1 MFRFWLRAVALF
13 AFVFVFTFSLSAQIQ
28 NGQFNGTVL
37 DPSGAAVPNAKV
49 TIKNAATGF
58 TATATTNQNGYY
70 SAKELPV
77 GNYSVTATAPGFKTS
92 SQTGLTLNAGTIQRV
107 DLHLE
112 VGQVSQTVEVSG
124 AAPAVNTEDSRL
136 STTVQA
142 NQIANLPLNGR
153 NVYDLIQQAPGAVNV
168 AGVVFENGH
177 STVVNGLR
185 EDFNGFMIN
194 GVSNKGLSG
203 GVDTTPVADTVQEF
217 QLLTLNMSA
226 QYGNSAGAI
235 TNLVTKSGTNSFH
248 GDAWEF
254 IRNDALDAMDFY
266 TAHTPD
272 PADRK
277 KSPLRFNQ
285 FGATLGGPLIKD
297 KLFFFGSYQGD
308 RFITSH
314 TGVVQTE
321 SPEWRQAVESVAPNS
336 VAALL
341 YKNFAPT
348 TPETGVVSTV
358 DQFVTGN
365 PSGSGYASYADY
377 LCPDTSTPQIAA
389 RFASLFGVTAADQTA
404 MATNVPFLDTTTKPV
419 VPCST
424 IPALQAG
431 AISRNAPMLVNVTK
445 NSSARSLTG
454 TESANLFNGNEG
466 SLRLDFTPSQKDRL
480 FAQFNWFRSNDE
492 FFSGISAP
500 RPFSNPEKFNAPNF
514 QLSFVHTFSSNVL
527 NEFRAGYVGSLQTIS
542 VSTPGVPEAG
552 FDDGSLNFGS
562 YSGYPQTFHENVYTY
577 SDMVSVQHGNH
588 ALKIGADLRR
598 NIENSNFNVG
608 RPSYYFF
615 DEAFFAADAPYNEAA
630 GVDPGFADG
639 TVPHLDTNKRHWR
652 NWEVGLYFQ
661 DDWKASRKL
670 TLNLGIRYDLFTRH
684 TEENNLATTFLPGP
698 GNNIIDQLVHANAPF
713 SDVTFAQ
720 GPQAGQFQSSCN
732 PSTVAVPSSQVLA
745 GVCGPGGFAK
755 ASSLGKGDHNDVGP
769 RIGFAYDMFG
779 NGRTALRGGFGVS
792 YEGTLY
798 NPLSNSRWN
807 PPYYSFN
814 AANNFLVG
822 SSQSVLYGPQTPGQ
836 PARFTGPADPLNHQG
851 NDPAT
856 STGNIMAWD
865 PSNPDQATLT
875 GIIFPQGI
883 RDPYVYNWYLGV
895 QHEIAPKTVLEVNY
909 VGTAGH
915 KLFRAQNVN
924 RMAGDR
930 LPQGVCTTDIFGR
943 NLCSNRNNFTN
954 SGHVW
959 LNPNYGTLRV
969 WENVVNSNYNALQLA
984 LRHQLSH
991 RVQMNLQYTW
1001 SHSLDDGSTWHSGA
1015 TTANGAAAGEGY
1027 STDQTKP
1034 QLDYGNSIY
1043 DIRHRLSANYLVM
1056 LPWQDKT
1063 GFTGKV
1069 LGGWQLNGLVAIQS
1083 GAHWSPFCGGSFTAC
1098 DFNMDGV
1105 ANDRPNAA
1113 VNHFSPSHAQWADGW
1128 DTNSTT
1134 EWVFG
1139 NPGSVFTDPNPSG
1152 LTANPGN
1159 LGRNTFVGPAYWTA
1173 DLSLVK
1179 NLHITERV
1187 NFQFRAE
1194 SFNLFN
1200 HTNFQLPG
1208 NNGDN
1213 KIEKGSFGCA
1223 CSTFDPR
1230 TLQFG
1235 AKIMF

>member
-1 MFRFWLRAVALF
+1 
-13 AFVFVFTFSLSAQIQ
+13 
-28 NGQFNGTVL
+28 
-37 DPSGAAVPNAKV
+37 
-49 TIKNAATGF
+49 
-58 TATATTNQNGYY
+58 
-70 SAKELPV
+70 
-77 GNYSVTATAPGFKTS
+77 
-92 SQTGLTLNAGTIQRV
+92 
-107 DLHLE
+107 
-112 VGQVSQTVEVSG
+112 
-124 AAPAVNTEDSRL
+124 
-136 STTVQA
+136 
-142 NQIANLPLNGR
+142 
-153 NVYDLIQQAPGAVNV
+153 
-168 AGVVFENGH
+168 
-177 STVVNGLR
+177 
-185 EDFNGFMIN
+185 
-194 GVSNKGLSG
+194 
-203 GVDTTPVADTVQEF
+203 
-217 QLLTLNMSA
+217 
-226 QYGNSAGAI
+226 
-235 TNLVTKSGTNSFH
+235 
-248 GDAWEF
+248 
-254 IRNDALDAMDFY
+254 MDFY

-285 FGATLGGPLIKD
+285 FGGTLGGPLIKD

-358 DQFVTGN
+358 DGFVTGN

-377 LCPDTSTPQIAA
+377 LCPDTSTPAIAA
-389 RFASLFGVTAADQTA
+389 RFASLFGVTAADQAA
-404 MATNVPFLDTTTKPV
+404 MATNVPFLDTSTNKA

-424 IPALQAG
+424 IPGLQTG
-431 AISRNAPMLVNVTK
+431 AISRSAPMLVNVTK

-542 VSTPGVPEAG
+542 VSTPGVPEVG

-562 YSGYPQTFHENVYTY
+562 YAGYPQTFHENVYTY

-639 TVPHLDTNKRHWR
+639 TVAHLDTNKRHWR

-755 ASSLGKGDHNDVGP
+755 ASSLGKGDHNDIGP

-779 NGRTALRGGFGVS
+779 NGKTALRGGFGVS

-822 SSQSVLYGPQTPGQ
+822 SSQTVLYGPQTPGQ

-895 QHEIAPKTVLEVNY
+895 QHEIAPKTVLEVDY

-969 WENVVNSNYNALQLA
+969 WENVVNSNYNALQA
-984 LRHQLSH
+984 SLRHQLSH

-1027 STDQTKP
+1027 STDQTMP

>member
-1 MFRFWLRAVALF
+1 MLKFWLRAVALF
-13 AFVFVFTFSLSAQIQ
+13 AFVIVFTFSLPAQVQ

-37 DPSGAAVPNAKV
+37 DPSGAAVPNAKI
-49 TIKNAATGF
+49 TIKNSATGF
-58 TATATTNQNGYY
+58 SVTATSNQSGFYT
-70 SAKELPV
+70 AKELPV
-77 GNYSVTATAPGFKTS
+77 GTYSITAQAQGFKTV
-92 SQTGLTLNAGTIQRV
+92 SQTGVSLNAGAIQRV

-136 STTVQA
+136 STNVGA
-142 NQIANLPLNGR
+142 NQISNLPLNGR

-168 AGVVFENGH
+168 NGVDFENGH
-177 STVVNGLR
+177 GTVVNGLR

-248 GDAWEF
+248 GDVWEF
-254 IRNDALDAMDFY
+254 IRNDALDSMDFY

-277 KSPLRFNQ
+277 KAPLRFNQ
-285 FGATLGGPLIKD
+285 FGGTFGGPLIKD

-308 RFITSH
+308 RFVTSH
-314 TGVVQTE
+314 TGQVQTE
-321 SPEWRQAVESVAPNS
+321 SPQFRQAVESVAPNS

-348 TPETGVVSTV
+348 TPITSTIATV
-358 DQFVTGN
+358 DDFVKANLSKFGFKT
-365 PSGSGYASYADY
+365 YADY
-377 LCPDTSTPQIAA
+377 LCPDSTSPAIAA
-389 RFASLFGVTAADQTA
+389 RFASILGVTAADQAA
-404 MATNVPFLDTTTKPV
+404 MAQNVPYLDTTKSPV

-424 IPALQAG
+424 IPGIQPG
-431 AISRNAPMLVNVTK
+431 AISRDAPMLVNVTK
-445 NSSARSLTG
+445 NSLARGISG
-454 TESANLFNGNEG
+454 TESGNLFNGNEA
-466 SLRLDFTPSQKDRL
+466 SLRLDFTPSQKDRI
-480 FAQFNWFRSNDE
+480 FGQFNWFKSNDE

-500 RPFSNPEKFNAPNF
+500 RPFSNPETFTAPNF
-514 QLSFVHTFSSNVL
+514 QFSFVHTFSASVL
-527 NEFRAGYVGSLQTIS
+527 NEFRAGYVGSLQTIG
-542 VSTPGVPEAG
+542 VSTPGVPEVG

-588 ALKIGADLRR
+588 ALKIGADIRR
-598 NIENSNFNVG
+598 NLENSNFNVG
-608 RPSYYFF
+608 RPSYFMS
-615 DEAFFAADAPYNEAA
+615 DEMFFAADAPYGMAA

-661 DDWKASRKL
+661 DDWKATRRL
-670 TLNLGIRYDLFTRH
+670 TLNLGLRYDLYTRH
-684 TEENNLATTFLPGP
+684 TEENGLVTTFIPGP
-698 GNNIIDQLVHANAPF
+698 GNNIIAQIANANVPF
-713 SDVTFAQ
+713 TTTQQ
-720 GPQAGQFQSSCN
+720 GGQYITSCN
-732 PSTVAVPSSQVLA
+732 PSTVAVQSSQILA
-745 GVCGPGGFAK
+745 GVCGPGGFSK
-755 ASSLGKGDHNDVGP
+755 ASSLGKGDHNDFGP

-779 NGRTALRGGFGVS
+779 NGKTSLRGGFGVS

-814 AANNFLVG
+814 EAFNALGGG
-822 SSQSVLYGPQTPGQ
+822 SDIVPYGPQTPGSA
-836 PARFTGPADPLNHQG
+836 PRYTGGPDPLNNQG
-851 NDPAT
+851 FDPAT
-856 STGNIMAWD
+856 STGNIQGWA
-865 PSNPDQATLT
+865 PTNPDQAILT
-875 GIIFPQGI
+875 GIVFPGGI

-895 QHEIAPKTVLEVNY
+895 QHEIAPKTVVEVDY
-909 VGTAGH
+909 VATAGH

-930 LPQGVCTTDIFGR
+930 LPSGVCTTDIFGR
-943 NLCSNRNNFTN
+943 NLCSNINDLTQ
-954 SGHVW
+954 SGHAY
-959 LNPNYGTLRV
+959 LNPNYGNLRA
-969 WENVVNSNYNALQLA
+969 WENIVNSNYNALQA
-984 LRHQLSH
+984 AIRHQMAH
-991 RVQMNLQYTW
+991 GVQFNLQYTW

-1027 STDQTKP
+1027 STDQTLP

-1043 DIRHRLSANYLVM
+1043 DIRQRLSANYVIQ

-1063 GFTGKV
+1063 GFVGKV
-1069 LGGWQLNGLVAIQS
+1069 LGGWQLNGLLAIQT
-1083 GAHWSPFCGGSFTAC
+1083 GAHWSPFCGGFYKTC
-1098 DFNMDGV
+1098 DFNKDGV
-1105 ANDRPNAA
+1105 ANDRPNA
-1113 VNHFSPSHAQWADGW
+1113 VLNHFTPSHSQWADGW
-1128 DTNSTT
+1128 GDA
-1134 EWVFG
+1134 WVFG
-1139 NPGSVFTDPNPSG
+1139 NPGSNFTDPNPVCTDTFC
-1152 LTANPGN
+1152 TANPGN

-1213 KIEKGSFGCA
+1213 QIQKDSFGCA